1 MELSS
6 KLVKSV
12 AYDPATGVLDIEI
25 RVKGHRRYFNVP
37 PVIYENLITA
47 TSPGWYYTRHI
58 RDVFP
63 RSARGVATGRVGQ
76 LFRVIFSRRG
86 QLS

>member
-12 AYDPATGVLDIEI
+12 AYDPSTGILDIEI
-25 RVKGHRRYFNVP
+25 RLKGYRRYFNVP
-37 PVIYENLITA
+37 PVIYQNLITA

-58 RDVFP
+58 RDEFP
-63 RSARGVATGRVGQ
+63 RSADSSAKHRTGQMLRGLLGK
-76 LFRVIFSRRG
+76 RG

>member
-1 MELSS
+1 MELTS

-12 AYDPATGVLDIEI
+12 AYDPSTGVLDIEI
-25 RVKGHRRYFNVP
+25 RLKGYRRYFNVP
-37 PVIYENLITA
+37 PVIYQNLITA
-47 TSPGWYYTRHI
+47 ASPGWYYTRHI

-63 RSARGVATGRVGQ
+63 RSAVGNVTGRMSQMMRALKGK
-76 LFRVIFSRRG
+76 SG

>member
-12 AYDPATGVLDIEI
+12 VYDPSTGVLDIEI
-25 RVKGHRRYFNVP
+25 RLKGHRRYFNVP
-37 PVIYENLITA
+37 PVVYENLITA

-58 RDVFP
+58 RDAFP
-63 RSARGVATGRVGQ
+63 RSAEGAEGRLGAFKAI
-76 LFRVIFSRRG
+76 LGRRG
-86 QLS
+86 QFS

>member
-12 AYDPATGVLDIEI
+12 AYDPSTGVLDIEI
-25 RVKGHRRYFNVP
+25 RLKGHRRYFNVP
-37 PVIYENLITA
+37 LVVYENLITA

-58 RDVFP
+58 RDAYP
-63 RSARGVATGRVGQ
+63 RSAEGAEGRAKQVLRMVTGK
-76 LFRVIFSRRG
+76 RG

>member
-6 KLVKSV
+6 KLVKSA
-12 AYDPATGVLDIEI
+12 AYDPATGILDIEI
-25 RVKGHRRYFNVP
+25 RLKGHRRYFNVP
-37 PVIYENLITA
+37 PVIYQNLITA
-47 TSPGWYYTRHI
+47 ASPGWYYTRHI

-63 RSARGVATGRVGQ
+63 RSAEGGAEGRLRQ
-76 LFRVIFSRRG
+76 LLRMIFSRRG

>member
-1 MELSS
+1 MELTS

-12 AYDPATGVLDIEI
+12 AYDPSTGVLDIEI
-25 RVKGHRRYFNVP
+25 RLNGSRRYFNVP
-37 PVIYENLITA
+37 PVVYENLVTA

-63 RSARGVATGRVGQ
+63 RTAIGNAKATWVRRFAR
-76 LFRVIFSRRG
+76 
-86 QLS
+86 

>member
-12 AYDPATGVLDIEI
+12 AYDPSTGVLDIEI
-25 RVKGHRRYFNVP
+25 RLKGNRRYFNVP
-37 PVIYENLITA
+37 PVVYENLITA

-58 RDVFP
+58 RDAFP
-63 RSARGVATGRVGQ
+63 RSVEGAQGSAQKLLRIVVGK
-76 LFRVIFSRRG
+76 RG

>member
-12 AYDPATGVLDIEI
+12 AYDPSTGVLDIEI
-25 RVKGHRRYFNVP
+25 RLKGNRRYFNVP

-47 TSPGWYYTRHI
+47 ASPGWYYTRHI

-63 RSARGVATGRVGQ
+63 RSIQGESGPLSQKFR
-76 LFRVIFSRRG
+76 LFFNRRG
-86 QLS
+86 EFS